1 MLCVHQLKD
10 RLNANAVPIQL
21 PIGAED
27 NFQGIVDLIKMRA
40 FIHKDDLRKSY
51 RRGRYS

>member
-1 MLCVHQLKD
+1 MYKRQ
-10 RLNANAVPIQL
+10 VPIQL

-40 FIHKDDLRKSY
+40 FIHKDDLGKEIEETEIPE
-51 RRGRYS
+51 GRP